1 MDLHQM
7 VLKTQ
12 KNASNEVILVKNV
25 HKTICQETS
34 TFVQYVS
41 LASTTFG
48 PILANVLQTLA
59 LTAHF
64 KTVIRSMKM
73 DNLNA

>member
-1 MDLHQM
+1 M

-12 KNASNEVILVKNV
+12 KNASNVVIHVKNV

-41 LASTTFG
+41 LTSTTFG
-48 PILANVLQTLA
+48 PMLAYVLETLA

-64 KTVIRSMKM
+64 KTVIRPMKM